1 MRRVFLSTF
10 YVLAIMAVFTANA
23 LADQLFVGSLSGRQ
37 VVPANISEGSGH
49 CKLTLNPA
57 ENGLSLQCSFN
68 LSSPGTTF
76 SLYTDSGVGQ
86 TGTPLTTL
94 NLNGQT
100 GAFATAIGGL
110 SPQQVA
116 NLRANRWCIVL
127 SSSNFPAGEL
137 RAQIKLAN
145 GTYNDYDADGRA
157 DLVVY
162 RTSDR
167 TFYAKPSL
175 DGNLLARQL
184 GQQGDSVSLNVD
196 FDGDAKSD
204 FSTAQYSTQAIWR
217 IVSSRTNTL
226 QETVWGGSG
235 FGDIFAAGDYDG
247 DGASDIAVFRGGTW
261 YIIESSTSTIRYEY
275 FGQSGDVP
283 TPNDYDKD
291 GKADISVARSENGL
305 RVWYRRN
312 SSNGQFSATQF
323 GLSNDAFFAG
333 RADYDG
339 DGAADISVIRNISGQ
354 RNFYIL
360 RSSDGQFQAVQ
371 WGLSNDVVK
380 LADYD
385 GDGKTDL
392 AVTRAE
398 NGLRIWYILQSSNG
412 QVRYEHWGLQ
422 GDF

>member
-1 MRRVFLSTF
+1 MKRVFLPAL
-10 YVLAIMAVFTANA
+10 YVLVTVVVFSGSAM
-23 LADQLFVGSLSGRQ
+23 ADQLFVGSLSGRQ
-37 VVPANISEGSGH
+37 MLPANNSEGSGH
-49 CKLTLNPA
+49 CKLTLNPT
-57 ENGLSLQCSFN
+57 ENGASLQCSFS
-68 LSSPGTTF
+68 LSAPGTTVSF
-76 SLYTDSGVGQ
+76 YSDSPVGQ
-86 TGTPLTTL
+86 TGTPFTTV

-100 GAFATAIGGL
+100 GAFSTAIGGL
-110 SPQQVA
+110 GPQQVA
-116 NLRANRWCIVL
+116 ALRANRWCIVL
-127 SSSNFPAGEL
+127 SSANFPAGEL

-145 GTYNDYDADGRA
+145 GTYNDYDGDGRA

-196 FDGDAKSD
+196 FDGDARSD
-204 FSTAQYSTQAIWR
+204 FSTAQYASQVIWR
-217 IVSSRTNTL
+217 IVQSRTSTL
-226 QETVWGGSG
+226 QETNWGSSSLND
-235 FGDIFAAGDYDG
+235 FFAAADYDG
-247 DGASDIAVFRGGTW
+247 DGASDIAVFRAGTW

-291 GKADISVARSENGL
+291 GKADISVARSENGQ

-312 SSNGQFSATQF
+312 SSNGQFSAVQW